1 MSFKCCDVDG
11 NKKGITMLYLL
22 LDFLGLSALVSVP
35 FPQCPLYLA
44 LNHKTVANL
53 MKRNV
58 EIKKHVRKVIS
69 MK

>member
-1 MSFKCCDVDG
+1 MCFKRSDVHG
-11 NKKGITMLYLL
+11 NKKGIKMLYLL

-35 FPQCPLYLA
+35 LPQCSLYLA
-44 LNHKTVANL
+44 LNHKTAADV

-58 EIKKHVRKVIS
+58 EIKEHVRKVIS